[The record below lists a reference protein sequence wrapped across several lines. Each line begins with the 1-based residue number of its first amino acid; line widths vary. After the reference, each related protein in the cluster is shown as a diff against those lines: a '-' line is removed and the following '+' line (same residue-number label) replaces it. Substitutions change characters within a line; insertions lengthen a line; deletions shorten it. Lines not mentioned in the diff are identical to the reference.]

1 MGHPVTTNPLI
12 IMTIN
17 MTVVFFVLVA
27 LSGLIHLIH
36 MVDPT
41 KEPEVADGGSGD
53 ESAESAAI
61 IAKLKENSAA
71 PAEEVSQVEEGIS
84 PEVIAAIS
92 AAISAYGFSGQV
104 KAVRIANR
112 NSGWRRNALDN
123 GIIQV

>member
-12 IMTIN
+12 IMMIN
-17 MTVVFFVLVA
+17 MTVVFFVLIA

-41 KEPEVADGGSGD
+41 KEPEVADGGSSD

-61 IAKLKENSAA
+61 IAKLQENSST
-71 PAEEVSQVEEGIS
+71 AESPQIEEGIS

-104 KAVRIANR
+104 KAVRIANH

-123 GIIQV
+123 GIVQV